1 MKKVYVSLRLA
12 FLLGSVLFAGLSLF
26 PKESK
31 ASYCQPTCGPVG
43 PISCGTTSSCRR
55 PE

>member
-1 MKKVYVSLRLA
+1 MKKVVVSLRLA

-26 PKESK
+26 PSESQ
-31 ASYCQPTCGPVG
+31 ASKCQITCGPQG
-43 PISCGTTSSCRR
+43 PIWCGGSSCRR

>member
-26 PKESK
+26 PSESK
-31 ASYCQPTCGPVG
+31 ASFCEKTCGPVG
-43 PISCGTTSSCRR
+43 PISCGASSSCRR